1 VSNSEEKLRLE
12 IRPATPL
19 TEVSL
24 TDSRFRRIA
33 LPTNTGDIKIDLAR
47 GVYQVGFRD
56 GKSIEQKLVVLS
68 PEQTSPVV
76 VTATAR
82 PASDEEDVGED
93 TAPAGPC
100 SLTVRVRDALD
111 EPSSPTTRIDG
122 LSLLNEDGTPAPA
135 GTPSMRPNSTHLEFN
150 LGPGYYRLRL
160 ETGIRDQ
167 VFETPIV
174 VCPGWPMRISCRTK
188 WYGKECRCDFST
200 AQLRMCPAGGSFHSS
215 PGQRDVEANAI
226 ASLAGG
232 RTLSGPEFS
241 RLLREKFENP
251 MFGFYAGYLLRG
263 SDPGEIDTLEEVV
276 NNLAAMI
283 QPPPGLLH
291 PDLEALRL
299 RLKLLRKE
307 PIDETLE
314 LPLPPMLLASWR
326 TICQVAASSNRLVP
340 KGSLADRIASG
351 LLAMGASMAWTAE
364 QAVAAAPVTEAAA
377 GPVREFTAVRS
388 LRSGLRGIR
397 GVPADRGSATEAPP
411 AEKAGAVLTP
421 AQGVD
426 FIATALRNDRMRDW
440 FRSAAGL
447 ASGSDDGPQPG
458 APPIVSDA
466 ERIVAA
472 AIYPIAPNE
481 KFQQTFEK
489 LHSAAGSKPAVQTP
503 STLALQLR
511 LPRTT
516 VERTIEEF
524 CGKLRLQAQTLGI
537 DLQG

>member
-1 VSNSEEKLRLE
+1 VSNSEEKLWLRIE
-12 IRPATPL
+12 PATPL

-24 TDSRFRRIA
+24 TDSRFRKIP
-33 LPTNTGDIKIDLAR
+33 LPTNSGDIEIELAR
-47 GVYQVGFRD
+47 GVYQVEFRD

-68 PEQTSPVV
+68 PEQTGPEV

-82 PASDEEDVGED
+82 PAGDDEDAADDAALPG
-93 TAPAGPC
+93 AS
-100 SLTVRVRDALD
+100 SLRVRVRDPLD
-111 EPSSPTTRIDG
+111 EPPSPSTRIAG
-122 LSLLNEDGTPAPA
+122 LSLLKQDGTPAAA
-135 GTPSMRPNSTHLEFN
+135 GTSSIRANSTQLEFDVE
-150 LGPGYYRLRL
+150 PGYYRLRL

-167 VFETPIV
+167 VFETPIF
-174 VCPGWPMRISCRTK
+174 VCPGWRIRISCRTRR
-188 WYGKECRCDFST
+188 YGKECRCDFST
-200 AQLRMCPAGGSFHSS
+200 VQLRMCPSSGSYHSS
-215 PGQRDVEANAI
+215 PEERDLEANAI

-232 RTLSGPEFS
+232 RTLSGRAFS
-241 RLLREKFENP
+241 DLLRRKFENP
-251 MFGFYAGYLLRG
+251 MLGLYAGYLLRG
-263 SDPGEIDTLEEVV
+263 SDADELDTLEEVV

-326 TICQVAASSNRLVP
+326 TICQVAANSSTLVP
-340 KGSLADRIASG
+340 KGSLADRISSR
-351 LLAMGASMAWTAE
+351 LLAVGASMAWSAE
-364 QAVAAAPVTEAAA
+364 QAVAAPVAEAAA
-377 GPVREFTAVRS
+377 GPLRDFTAVRS
-388 LRSGLRGIR
+388 LRGIR
-397 GVPADRGSATEAPP
+397 EISAGGEAAAPP

-447 ASGSDDGPQPG
+447 ASGSDDGSQSG

-489 LHSAAGSKPAVQTP
+489 IHSASGSKPAVQTP

-537 DLQG
+537 DLQE